1 MCDGGGGGGGGG
13 FGGGGGGGGGFG
25 GGGFGGMGGNIG
37 GLGGGGGGGSMSG
50 GGDYS
55 SSSATYRARTEQNT
69 AETIADSL
77 NALARRKRRGKRRFR
92 SQLAQ
97 GENIGINIP
106 AQGASVNIPS

>member
-13 FGGGGGGGGGFG
+13 GFGGGGGGGGFG

-37 GLGGGGGGGSMSG
+37 GFGGGGSNNFG

-55 SSSATYRARTEQNT
+55 STSASYRARTEQNT

-92 SQLAQ
+92 TQVASEMTGL
-97 GENIGINIP
+97 NIP